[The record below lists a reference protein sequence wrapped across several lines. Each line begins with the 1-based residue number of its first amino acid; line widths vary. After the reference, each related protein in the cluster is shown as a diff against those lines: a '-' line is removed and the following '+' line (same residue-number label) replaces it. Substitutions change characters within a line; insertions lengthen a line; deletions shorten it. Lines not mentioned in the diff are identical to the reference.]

1 MILLPRNAARIAATA
16 AFALL
21 AGCAQMNQPAPPPNP
36 VAYNP
41 PAAAVTELP
50 AAQATHYRMNFA
62 AGGTRLDAEGAA
74 MIASIADTM
83 RANPGLMATL
93 IGSADPAGTDA
104 SNMRLSK
111 RRAIVVHDALRRGK
125 VPESRIDTRWTGE
138 RQADDTPELALRTVE
153 IILH

>member
-1 MILLPRNAARIAATA
+1 MILLPRNAARAAATA

-21 AGCAQMNQPAPPPNP
+21 AGCAQMNQPAPPPA

-41 PAAAVTELP
+41 PAAAVTELSTVES
-50 AAQATHYRMNFA
+50 ARYRMNFA
-62 AGGTRLDAEGAA
+62 SGSTRMDAEGAA
-74 MIASIADTM
+74 LVARIADAM
-83 RANPGLMATL
+83 QANPALIATL

-111 RRAIVVHDALRRGK
+111 QRAIVVHDALLRSGK
-125 VPESRIDTRWTGE
+125 VPEVRIDTRWTGE
-138 RQADDTPELALRTVE
+138 REVGATPELALRTVE

>member
-1 MILLPRNAARIAATA
+1 MSVLPRIAATA

-21 AGCAQMNQPAPPPNP
+21 AGCAQMNQPAPPPP
-36 VAYNP
+36 AAVAYNP

-50 AAQATHYRMNFA
+50 AAEATHYRMNFA
-62 AGGTRLDAEGAA
+62 EGSTRIDAAGAA
-74 MIASIADTM
+74 MVASVADVM
-83 RANPGLMATL
+83 QANPALIVTL

-111 RRAIVVHDALRRGK
+111 QRAIVVHDALRRSGK
-125 VPESRIDTRWTGE
+125 VPEARIDTRWTGE
-138 RQADDTPELALRTVE
+138 RQAGATPELALRSVE